1 MKQVLLTLFLLV
13 AVLGAFAQERQISG
27 KVTDGEGE
35 PIPGANI
42 ILKGTTMGTT
52 TDLDGNYR
60 LSVPG
65 NAQILVFSFIG
76 MKTEEVSI
84 GARSVIDLG
93 MTSDVQQLSEVVV
106 TALGI
111 ERDSKRLGYATSTL
125 KNEDLTKGRSIS
137 ALNALQGK
145 VAGVNITQGSGQP
158 GSSTNVILRGMSSLG
173 SNNQPLY
180 VVDGVPVNN
189 TQLSTNTVFSNG
201 DFVGSIGSQGL
212 NGGLDFGNRANDINP
227 GDIESITILKS
238 ASATALY
245 GSRAANGAIIITT
258 KKGRKNISDGR
269 KFQVNVSSA
278 TVFESVLRLPDF
290 QNQYGQ
296 GFLGTIDPS
305 EQTSWGPRFT
315 GEVRPWGEVI
325 DNSQLIKPYS
335 ALPNNVKDFF
345 DIGRTFTNNVSLSGG
360 TEYSAFYMSYSNT
373 NANGIF
379 PTDADSYDRNTL
391 SFRAS
396 SSLTDKLTAGFSGN
410 YVKKNSSF
418 VSTGQNSGTYD
429 ELLQTPRDI
438 PVVEAK
444 DYNNPF
450 FNLDN
455 YYSGYSVNPYFV
467 LNNNG
472 NEFNEDRVYGNIN
485 LGYQLSNM
493 FSLAWRVGGDVSNSQ
508 LSTWRAILQP
518 TPGSPNDGI
527 SSSDPGAVSENAYHN
542 FEVNSD
548 LILNFS
554 TAINRDID
562 LGGLIGYNVNMQRSD
577 ANYASVAG
585 LDIPGFYQISNSSSQ
600 PSVTQSTVER
610 NIVGAYAQVDL
621 DFRDYIFL
629 TLGAR
634 NDWSSTLPKENR
646 SFFYP
651 SINTSFIFTE
661 ALGITGNVLSYGKLR
676 AGWAQAG
683 NDAKPYQILPVFVPA
698 GVSDGFRSLNFPLP
712 GGTQVNGFEVSNIIG
727 SPNLQPEITTEVE
740 VGFEL
745 GLFQRRLNFDVSL
758 YNKSIK
764 DLIWN
769 ATLPRSTGYTAQTVN
784 LGEITNRGIEALV
797 TATPV
802 KVGNFQWDLSVNFT
816 KNQNK
821 LVSLT
826 EGLDEINLGGLG
838 GNGVNLIAKPGSSV
852 GLLNARGPK
861 TTDDGR
867 IVVGSDGKPVYG
879 EREVM
884 GKAAHDWTGGLSS
897 VMTFKGFTLSGT
909 LDVRKGGLF
918 YSRSAG
924 LTQFA
929 GTNVVTQYNDRK
941 PFVVPNSVQEVI
953 DGENVTYVENTTP
966 ITQDIL
972 YSYWSDGAVGK
983 DESSVVTRSFTKLR
997 ELSLSYTLPA
1007 SVIGNTPFKQVR
1019 VALVGR
1025 NLFLWTPSSNR
1036 YADPESTTFNDG
1048 QGLQASFGE
1057 FGATPS
1063 TRSYGFDLSITL

>member
-1 MKQVLLTLFLLV
+1 MKKVLLTLFL
-13 AVLGAFAQERQISG
+13 ASIMLGAFAQERQISG
-27 KVTDGEGE
+27 KITDSQGEAV
-35 PIPGANI
+35 PGANVI
-42 ILKGTTMGTT
+42 VKGTTIGTT
-52 TDLDGNYR
+52 TDLDGNYK

-65 NAQILVFSFIG
+65 ESETLVFSFIG
-76 MKTEEVSI
+76 MQTQEVAI
-84 GARSVIDLG
+84 GSRAIID
-93 MTSDVQQLSEVVV
+93 MSMSSDVQQLAEVVV

-111 ERDSKRLGYATSTL
+111 ERDSKRLGYATTTL

-137 ALNALQGK
+137 PLNALQGK

-189 TQLSTNTVFSNG
+189 TQLTTNTVFSNG
-201 DFVGSIGSQGL
+201 DFVGGIGSQGL
-212 NGGLDFGNRANDINP
+212 NGGLDFGNRGNDINP
-227 GDIESITILKS
+227 NDIESITVLKS

-245 GSRAANGAIIITT
+245 GSRAANGAIIVTT
-258 KKGRKNISDGR
+258 KKGKKTATEGR
-269 KFQVNVSSA
+269 KFQVDVSSS
-278 TVFESVLRLPDF
+278 TVFQSVLRLPDF
-290 QNQYGQ
+290 QNTYGQ
-296 GFLGTIDPS
+296 GFFGTTDPV
-305 EQTSWGPRFT
+305 EQTSWGPKFD
-315 GEVRPWGEVI
+315 GVVRPWGEVV

-345 DIGRTFTNNVSLSGG
+345 NIGKTFTNNVSFSGG
-360 TEYSAFYMSYSNT
+360 TDYSTFYMSYSNT

-379 PTDADSYDRNTL
+379 PTDADSYNRNTL
-391 SFRAS
+391 SFRANS
-396 SSLTDKLTAGFSGN
+396 NLTDRFTAGFSAN

-418 VSTGQNSGTYD
+418 ISTGQNSATYD

-444 DYNNPF
+444 DFNDPF

-455 YYSGYSVNPYFV
+455 YYSYYSVNPYFV

-472 NEFNEDRVYGNIN
+472 NEFNEDRVYGNMN
-485 LGYQLSNM
+485 LNYQVSD
-493 FSLAWRVGGDVSNSQ
+493 AVGVTWRVGGDVSNSQ

-527 SSSDPGAVSENAYHN
+527 SSEDPGAVGEQAFHN

-548 LILNFS
+548 LMVNISVPL
-554 TAINRDID
+554 TRDID
-562 LGGLIGYNVNMQRSD
+562 FGGLIGYNVNMQRSD

-585 LDIPGFYQISNSSSQ
+585 LDIPGFYQISNSSAS
-600 PSVTQSTVER
+600 PAVTQSTVER
-610 NIVGAYAQVDL
+610 NIVGAYAQIDL
-621 DFRDYIFL
+621 DFRDYLFL
-629 TLGAR
+629 TVGAR

-651 SINTSFIFTE
+651 SVNTSFVFTE
-661 ALGITGNVLSYGKLR
+661 ALGISDNILSYGKIR

-727 SPNLQPEITTEVE
+727 SPDLQPEITTEIE

-745 GLFQRRLNFDVSL
+745 GFFQQRLNFDVSL
-758 YNKSIK
+758 YDKSIK

-784 LGEITNRGIEALV
+784 LGEITNRGIEALM
-797 TATPV
+797 TATPIRT
-802 KVGNFQWDLSVNFT
+802 GSFQWDVSVNFT
-816 KNQNK
+816 KNDNK

-826 EGLDEINLGGLG
+826 DGLDEITLGGLG
-838 GNGVNLIAKPGSSV
+838 GNGVNLIARPGEPV

-867 IVVGSDGKPVYG
+867 IIVGSDGKPVYG
-879 EREVM
+879 EREVI
-884 GKAAHDWTGGLSS
+884 GQAAHDWTAGLSTGL
-897 VMTFKGFTLSGT
+897 TFKGFTVSGT

-918 YSRSAG
+918 YSRSAS
-924 LTQFA
+924 LTQFS
-929 GTNVVTQYNDRK
+929 GTSVVTQYNDRK
-941 PFVVPNSVQEVI
+941 PFIVPNSVQEVV
-953 DGENVTYVENTTP
+953 DGDNVTYVENATP
-966 ITQDIL
+966 ITQDNL
-972 YSYWSDGAVGK
+972 YSYWNDGGMDK
-983 DESSVVTRSFTKLR
+983 DEAHVLTRSFTKLR
-997 ELSLSYTLPA
+997 ELSVSYNLP
-1007 SVIGNTPFKQVR
+1007 SNVVSKTPFKQVR
-1019 VALVGR
+1019 LALVGR

-1036 YADPESTTFNDG
+1036 FADPESTTFNDG
-1048 QGLQASFGE
+1048 QGLSSSFGE

-1063 TRSYGFDLSITL
+1063 TRSYGFDLRVTL